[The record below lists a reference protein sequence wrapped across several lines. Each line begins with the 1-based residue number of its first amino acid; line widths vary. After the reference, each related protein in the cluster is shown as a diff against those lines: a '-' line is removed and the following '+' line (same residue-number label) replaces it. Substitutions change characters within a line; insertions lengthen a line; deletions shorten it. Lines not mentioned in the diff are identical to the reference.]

1 MRTTLKRKME
11 MKGTHE
17 DDEHVSVFNVI
28 GSNETVRHW
37 RKLHK
42 SVEQLDQKQKI
53 MKIIIIIIILS
64 KKIL

>member
-1 MRTTLKRKME
+1 

-53 MKIIIIIIILS
+53 MKIIIIILS